1 MKIESL
7 LNEEVKSILTEESL
21 NAIQEAFDSKVTLE
35 VESALAAQD
44 KEHGERLVK
53 LINDIDKDRATK
65 MKNLVEAV
73 DKKHAS
79 QLLKLVKMFEKDQ
92 VKDAKAFKKM
102 VVESVDA
109 FLDEFLNETISK
121 EDLEQ
126 AVKNKTAFK
135 VLENMRSVLSVDA
148 GMVKESVQSVF
159 LEGKKEHD
167 KVLAENKELKKQ
179 FKALYEQYQQTERNM
194 LLETKI
200 SKFSPEKQKFIR
212 KALGDKTV
220 EFINENFDYTLRIFD
235 KKEKETLKTL
245 KEEALANRVNKPD
258 VVILEKNNKT
268 SLNNNEEPS
277 DPFVDGVLESLRNR

>member
-167 KVLAENKELKKQ
+167 KILAENKELKKQ

-245 KEEALANRVNKPD
+245 KEEALEKRVNKPD

-268 SLNNNEEPS
+268 SLNNNEEQS
-277 DPFVDGVLESLRNR
+277 DPFVDSVLDTLRNR

>member
-73 DKKHAS
+73 DRKHAS

-167 KVLAENKELKKQ
+167 KVLSENKELKKQ